1 MQDEDRNQNAIYYEE
16 QRNYQ
21 DSSNIKNTNS
31 QDLNIQNND
40 LNNVKSNEINGYND
54 QFLP

>member
-40 LNNVKSNEINGYND
+40 LNNVKSNEINGYNG